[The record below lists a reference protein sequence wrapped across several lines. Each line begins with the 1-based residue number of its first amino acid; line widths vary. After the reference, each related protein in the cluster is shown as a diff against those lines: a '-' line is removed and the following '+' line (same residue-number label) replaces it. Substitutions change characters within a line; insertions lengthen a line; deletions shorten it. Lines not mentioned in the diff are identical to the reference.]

1 MRYEYKSS
9 FDKVFK
15 KLDLNRQ
22 EEIIDT
28 SSILMDFFENR
39 KKAKSLGL
47 KNLRENYWEI
57 RVNVKDRIIFTLE
70 KDIVA
75 FIIVGDHDEIMKFLR
90 SI

>member
-15 KLDLNRQ
+15 KLGLNRQ
-22 EEIIDT
+22 EKIIDAI
-28 SSILMDFFENR
+28 SILIDFFENR
-39 KKAKSLGL
+39 KKTKGLGL

-70 KDIVA
+70 KDKVA
-75 FIIVGDHDEIMKFLR
+75 SIIVGNHDEIKKFLR
-90 SI
+90 NI

>member
-15 KLDLNRQ
+15 KLGLNRQ
-22 EEIIDT
+22 EEVIDT
-28 SSILMDFFENR
+28 ISILMDFFENR
-39 KKAKSLGL
+39 KKAKGLGL

-75 FIIVGDHDEIMKFLR
+75 FIIVGNHDEIKKFLR
-90 SI
+90 ST

>member
-15 KLDLNRQ
+15 KLGLNRQ
-22 EEIIDT
+22 EKVIDAI
-28 SSILMDFFENR
+28 SILIDFFENR
-39 KKAKSLGL
+39 KKAKGLGV

-70 KDIVA
+70 KDKVA
-75 FIIVGDHDEIMKFLR
+75 FIIVGNHDEIKKFLR
-90 SI
+90 NI

>member
-15 KLDLNRQ
+15 KLGLNRQ
-22 EEIIDT
+22 EKVIDAIN
-28 SSILMDFFENR
+28 ILIDFFENR
-39 KKAKSLGL
+39 KKVKGLGL

-70 KDIVA
+70 KDKVA
-75 FIIVGDHDEIMKFLR
+75 FIIVGNHDEIKKFLR
-90 SI
+90 NI

>member
-15 KLDLNRQ
+15 KLGLNRQ
-22 EEIIDT
+22 EKVIDAI
-28 SSILMDFFENR
+28 SILIDFFENR
-39 KKAKSLGL
+39 KKAKGLGL

-70 KDIVA
+70 KDKVA
-75 FIIVGDHDEIMKFLR
+75 FIIVGNHDEIKKFLR
-90 SI
+90 NI

>member
-15 KLDLNRQ
+15 KLGLNRQ
-22 EEIIDT
+22 EKVIDAI
-28 SSILMDFFENR
+28 SILIDFFENR
-39 KKAKSLGL
+39 KKTKGLGL

-70 KDIVA
+70 KDKVA
-75 FIIVGDHDEIMKFLR
+75 FIIVGNHDEIKKFLR
-90 SI
+90 NI

>member
-15 KLDLNRQ
+15 KLGLNRQ
-22 EEIIDT
+22 EKVIDAI
-28 SSILMDFFENR
+28 SILIDFFENR
-39 KKAKSLGL
+39 KKAKGLGL

-70 KDIVA
+70 KDKVA
-75 FIIVGDHDEIMKFLR
+75 FIIVGNHDEIRKFLR
-90 SI
+90 NI

>member
-15 KLDLNRQ
+15 KLGLNRQ
-22 EEIIDT
+22 EKVINAI
-28 SSILMDFFENR
+28 SILIDFFENR
-39 KKAKSLGL
+39 KKAKGLGL

-70 KDIVA
+70 KDKVA
-75 FIIVGDHDEIMKFLR
+75 FIIVGNHDEIKKFLR
-90 SI
+90 NI

>member
-15 KLDLNRQ
+15 KLGLSRQ
-22 EEIIDT
+22 EKVIDAI
-28 SSILMDFFENR
+28 SILIDFFENR
-39 KKAKSLGL
+39 KKAKGLGL

-70 KDIVA
+70 KDKVA
-75 FIIVGDHDEIMKFLR
+75 FIIVGNHDEIEKFLR
-90 SI
+90 NI